1 MTEELKLLLH
11 RYKPVPD
18 EGLGVSFSFSS
29 QDPSDCKIHPGSRD
43 IQIARSLI
51 LIRQLRWEESQ
62 RCEGVRQISGTID
75 GHFGTASG

>member
-29 QDPSDCKIHPGSRD
+29 QAPSDCNTHPGSRD
-43 IQIARSLI
+43 IQITRGLI

-62 RCEGVRQISGTID
+62 RREWIRQISGTVD
-75 GHFGTASG
+75 GHFGTANG